1 MGPMVA
7 RALGWVAARVPGQT
21 MGRARTGGRTG
32 AAAAA
37 EGAPT
42 DALPLRR
49 RSRETRPPLPPEP
62 VRHADGI
69 DTLALVRH
77 GPIPGAALT
86 LFLRALVEH
95 AGARLL
101 RLKGFVEIAEAPGRP
116 VTVNGAG
123 HVFEPVEPRPGGWPD
138 ADRRSRLVLIG
149 EGISAPW
156 CERLLD
162 ALAAEVREAAERFK
176 RPHP

>member
-1 MGPMVA
+1 M
-7 RALGWVAARVPGQT
+7 
-21 MGRARTGGRTG
+21 
-32 AAAAA
+32 
-37 EGAPT
+37 
-42 DALPLRR
+42 
-49 RSRETRPPLPPEP
+49 
-62 VRHADGI
+62 RHD
-69 DTLALVRH
+69 
-77 GPIPGAALT
+77 PIPGAALT

-95 AGARLL
+95 AGPRLL

-138 ADRRSRLVLIG
+138 ADRRSRLVLVG

-162 ALAAEVREAAERFK
+162 ALATEVRSRMGPRYPPG
-176 RPHP
+176 RPLA

>member
-1 MGPMVA
+1 MPA
-7 RALGWVAARVPGQT
+7 
-21 MGRARTGGRTG
+21 
-32 AAAAA
+32 
-37 EGAPT
+37 
-42 DALPLRR
+42 
-49 RSRETRPPLPPEP
+49 EP

-95 AGARLL
+95 AGPRLL

-156 CERLLD
+156 CEKLLD
-162 ALAAEVREAAERFK
+162 ALAAEVREVAERFK
-176 RPHP
+176 RPPP